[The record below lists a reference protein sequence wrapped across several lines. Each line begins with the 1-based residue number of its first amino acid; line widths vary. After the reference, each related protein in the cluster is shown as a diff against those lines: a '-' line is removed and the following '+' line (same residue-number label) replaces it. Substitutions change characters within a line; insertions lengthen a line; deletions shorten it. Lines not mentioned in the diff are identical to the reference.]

1 MEVVSTV
8 LFDGQFWVAVIEKI
22 GEDGTHRIGKH
33 TFGPEPTNN
42 DLLRFYLETYM
53 SVRCLA
59 GDGPV
64 RLKRRRSG
72 NEQGR
77 LASKSMEAFQ
87 RLNSAYLS
95 ERKALQRIEAAV
107 EEEERYRQKR
117 EKNKKKRRAI
127 ARPPAGSEERRVGK
141 ECVTTCRSRWSPYH

>member
-95 ERKALQRIEAAV
+95 ERKALRRIEAAV

-117 EKNKKKRRAI
+117 EKNKKKRRG
-127 ARPPAGSEERRVGK
+127 R
-141 ECVTTCRSRWSPYH
+141 

>member
-8 LFDGQFWVAVIEKI
+8 IFDGQFWVAVIEKI

-42 DLLRFYLETYM
+42 DLLHFYLETYP

-64 RLKRRRSG
+64 RLKGRRSG

-77 LASKSMEAFQ
+77 LVSKSMEAFG

-95 ERKALQRIEAAV
+95 ERKALRRAEAAV
-107 EEEERYRQKR
+107 EERDRYERKRQR
-117 EKNKKKRRAI
+117 KKEKRRG
-127 ARPPAGSEERRVGK
+127 R
-141 ECVTTCRSRWSPYH
+141 